1 MPQTA
6 MIRARIEPQLKATV
20 ESLLA
25 RLGLNATQAIRL
37 FYRQIELRQGLPFE
51 VAIPNAQTRA
61 TLAATDAG
69 RGVIRCKSAKAMF
82 KRLGI

>member
-37 FYRQIELRQGLPFE
+37 FYRQI
-51 VAIPNAQTRA
+51 
-61 TLAATDAG
+61 
-69 RGVIRCKSAKAMF
+69 
-82 KRLGI
+82 